1 MNLLASGRGGDDR
14 TVDVGRRGVITAGLM
29 EDDPVVETE
38 RCLGCGAALPA
49 GIGLGRCA
57 QCLDSAALSVTLPLG
72 PGEPSVVTVPRVTIG
87 SVGLEEF
94 RRAVLELELIDAGQ
108 FDRSTADASHDVS
121 ALATMLVRANRLT
134 DYQAAALM
142 QGKARGLVV
151 GPYLVLSKCGQGG
164 MGVVFKARHRPTGKV
179 VALKILPPSFA
190 RDATLVQRFQREVAA
205 AARLDHPNIVRA
217 VDASQDRG
225 VHFLAMEFIEGRDLH
240 SIVNSAGPLPID
252 QAISC
257 AIQAARGLEA
267 AHAKGIIHRDIK
279 PANLILDTSGIVR
292 VLDLGLARLIEA
304 SGIFGPGDAASLTK
318 SGSYMG
324 TVDYSAPEQAD
335 DAKAVD
341 HRADIYSLG
350 CTLHF
355 LLAGRPPFEGDSLIK
370 KLMAHQ
376 NRPAPSLH
384 ASRSD
389 VPAALEVAYQSMMA
403 KNSADRPQSMGAVIW
418 LLESCRTADA
428 DKSRARKELIT
439 FVDGMPIDSAPIGD
453 RPGVDTSRAARRRPG
468 DGRPFDLQPGVY
480 DLEGEDYPEEASMVP
495 PPRIP
500 APPPP
505 RPRLQHDRSLPAPG
519 LFSMVVLAALGLV
532 LVVLMQYARSRRA
545 PSAPSTST
553 EVVGRAPAAPEKAA
567 TTSRPAAL
575 ERAAETT
582 RSTSP

>member
-1 MNLLASGRGGDDR
+1 M
-14 TVDVGRRGVITAGLM
+14 
-29 EDDPVVETE
+29 VEAQ

-72 PGEPSVVTVPRVTIG
+72 PGEPAVVTAPRVTIG

-94 RRAVLELELIDAGQ
+94 RRAVLELELIGAGQ
-108 FDRSTADASHDVS
+108 FDRSSADASHNVS
-121 ALATMLVRANRLT
+121 VLATMLVRANRLT

-205 AARLDHPNIVRA
+205 AARLDHANIVRT

-225 VHFLAMEFIEGRDLH
+225 VHFLAMDFIEGRDLH

-252 QAISC
+252 QAIGC
-257 AIQAARGLEA
+257 AIQAASGLGA
-267 AHAKGIIHRDIK
+267 AHQKGIIHRDVK
-279 PANLILDTSGIVR
+279 PSNLILDTAGVVR

-304 SGIFGPGDAASLTK
+304 SGIFGPGEAASLTK
-318 SGSYMG
+318 SGSFMG

-335 DAKAVD
+335 DAKTVD

-384 ASRSD
+384 AARSD
-389 VPAALEVAYQSMMA
+389 LPAALEVAYQAMMA
-403 KNSADRPQSMGAVIW
+403 KNPADRPQSMSAVIW
-418 LLESCRTADA
+418 LLESCLTTDP
-428 DKSRARKELIT
+428 DKTRAWKELIT
-439 FVDGMPIDSAPIGD
+439 FVDGRPIDSASIVD
-453 RPGVDTSRAARRRPG
+453 RPGVDATGAARRRPG
-468 DGRPFDLQPGVY
+468 DGRPFDPQPGVY
-480 DLEGEDYPEEASMVP
+480 DLDDEDLPKEASLAPPSLAP

-500 APPPP
+500 APPPRP
-505 RPRLQHDRSLPAPG
+505 RPESDRSRPAPG
-519 LFSMVVLAALGLV
+519 LISMVVLAALGLI
-532 LVVLMQYARSRRA
+532 LAVLMPYARSRRA
-545 PSAPSTST
+545 PSGPNTGT
-553 EVVGRAPAAPEKAA
+553 EVVGRSPAAQERGMVN
-567 TTSRPAAL
+567 SGPAASR
-575 ERAAETT
+575 RAAETE
-582 RSTSP
+582 RSASAR